1 MLKPI
6 REKVMQLNKFVKQIT
21 VSCITA
27 CIIFGSANAQASS
40 PFIFSPTWFKSL
52 YQAYSENKDNV
63 WRGKII
69 NVIDPTTIVVKDELT
84 GKNITVVLLHVYL
97 PKGIH
102 KQSIDLAT
110 SVLSGLIN
118 QQVYVLADKENDKV
132 YAKILDA
139 NGKDLNL
146 ELIKNGYYDLNTT
159 TLLWKKEKADYLA
172 AVSLAQHS
180 KSGVWYYSK
189 RN

>member
-1 MLKPI
+1 
-6 REKVMQLNKFVKQIT
+6 MQLNKFVKQIT

-27 CIIFGSANAQASS
+27 CFIFGSANVQASS

-52 YQAYSENKDNV
+52 YQAYSENKENV
-63 WRGKII
+63 WRGKVI
-69 NVIDPTTIVVKDELT
+69 NVIDPTAIVVQDELT
-84 GKNITVVLLHVYL
+84 GKKVTVVLLHVYL
-97 PKGIH
+97 PKGIR

-118 QQVYVLADKENDKV
+118 QQVYVLAEKENNKV

-139 NGKDLNL
+139 YGKDLNL

-159 TLLWKKEKADYLA
+159 TLLWKNEKPEYLSA
-172 AVSLAQHS
+172 LSLAQHS